1 MINNLVPAN
10 EKSVLSIPQSVRGY
24 VSPLE
29 KIATYAEL
37 WQAGEMFAGS
47 QLVPESFR
55 GKPGDCAIALDLALR
70 LDLNPLSLFPQL
82 YVIHG
87 RPSLSAQYM
96 IALVN
101 RSGRFTPITWQEGDD
116 GVVEYTAY
124 GKTRKI
130 PNYYAIASFK
140 SALTGETYASTRVDV
155 RLAHANGWLTKDGS
169 KWQTMPAQMCRYRSA
184 SWLIK
189 SYAPE
194 LAMGLSFADES
205 EDIEAPEIADNSVA
219 VAALKNDPLA
229 LVIDDAA
236 PVATTPSRFN
246 ELKTALETA
255 ADLDALK
262 AIGVEVSTAT
272 LAPHE
277 LDELRRL
284 YLDRK
289 KELAQKPT
297 LHPSSIIDTGNNKIQ
312 VLDVEKLAAQS
323 AEKAS
328 IAQEETAPK
337 PTRKRASKNKMSLEA
352 QRPLDASV
360 IEDNAAA
367 ETPTPGAEKL
377 IELEIGT
384 ALENAAN
391 VDDLDR
397 AVGRIVDNANAGD
410 LDKVAKERLIKNARD
425 RFGVISQHFITD
437 DATDE
442 MTVYCRQIREALES
456 AAETDNK
463 SAFDNALRCIDF
475 WFVHGRITTEQ
486 RVELFEVAAK
496 LYQ

>member
-10 EKSVLSIPQSVRGY
+10 EKSVLTIPQPTSRGY

-101 RSGRFTPITWQEGDD
+101 RSGRFTPITWTEGDD

-130 PNYYAIASFK
+130 PNYYAVASFK

-205 EDIEAPEIADNSVA
+205 EDIETSEIADNSFA
-219 VAALKNDPLA
+219 GAAFKNDPLA
-229 LVIDDAA
+229 LVADTTADDQ
-236 PVATTPSRFN
+236 TTTNPSRFN
-246 ELKTALETA
+246 ELKTALENA

-262 AIGVEVSTAT
+262 SIGVDVSTAT

-289 KELAQKPT
+289 KELAQEPT
-297 LHPSSIIDTGNNKIQ
+297 PAPQ
-312 VLDVEKLAAQS
+312 PAADVAPPV
-323 AEKAS
+323 
-328 IAQEETAPK
+328 IQEETAPK
-337 PTRKRASKNKMSLEA
+337 PTRKRMSKNKASLEA
-352 QRPLDASV
+352 QRPLDASI
-360 IEDNAAA
+360 IEDAVA
-367 ETPTPGAEKL
+367 ETPQPGAEKL
-377 IELEIGT
+377 VELEIGT

-410 LDKVAKERLIKNARD
+410 LDKTAKERLIKNARD
-425 RFGVISQHFITD
+425 RFGVISQQFMTD

-463 SAFDNALRCIDF
+463 AAFDNALRCIDF
-475 WFVHGRITTEQ
+475 WFVHGRLTTAQ

>member
-10 EKSVLSIPQSVRGY
+10 DKPVLSIPQPARGY

-101 RSGRFTPITWQEGDD
+101 RSGRFTPITWTEGDD
-116 GVVEYTAY
+116 GVVEYTAF

-130 PNYYAIASFK
+130 PNYYAVASFK

-205 EDIEAPEIADNSVA
+205 EDIDAGEISDNSVA

-236 PVATTPSRFN
+236 DDQPTTPSRFN
-246 ELKTALETA
+246 ELKTALENA

-289 KELAQKPT
+289 KELAQETAPA
-297 LHPSSIIDTGNNKIQ
+297 PQ
-312 VLDVEKLAAQS
+312 PAADVAPPVM
-323 AEKAS
+323 
-328 IAQEETAPK
+328 QEETAPK
-337 PTRKRASKNKMSLEA
+337 PTRKRASKNKASLEA
-352 QRPLDASV
+352 QRPLDASI

-367 ETPTPGAEKL
+367 AETPQPGAEKL
-377 IELEIGT
+377 VELEIGT

-410 LDKVAKERLIKNARD
+410 LDKTAKERLIKHARA
-425 RFGVISQHFITD
+425 RFGVITQQFMTD

-463 SAFDNALRCIDF
+463 AAFDNALRCIDF
-475 WFVHGRITTEQ
+475 WFVHGRSTTAQ

>member
-1 MINNLVPAN
+1 MVNNLVPAN
-10 EKSVLSIPQSVRGY
+10 DKPVLTIPQTASRGY

-101 RSGRFTPITWQEGDD
+101 RSGRFTPITWTEGDD

-130 PNYYAIASFK
+130 PNYYAVASFK
-140 SALTGETYASTRVDV
+140 SAITGETYASTRVDV

-205 EDIEAPEIADNSVA
+205 EDIDTPEIADNSVA
-219 VAALKNDPLA
+219 VAALKNNPLA
-229 LVIDDAA
+229 LAADLDADDD
-236 PVATTPSRFN
+236 PTPTTPSRFN
-246 ELKTALETA
+246 ELKTALENA
-255 ADLDALK
+255 ADLSALK
-262 AIGVEVSTAT
+262 SIGVEVSTAT
-272 LAPHE
+272 LAPQE

-289 KELAQKPT
+289 KELAQEPA
-297 LHPSSIIDTGNNKIQ
+297 PAPQPAPPVI
-312 VLDVEKLAAQS
+312 
-323 AEKAS
+323 
-328 IAQEETAPK
+328 QEETAPK
-337 PTRKRASKNKMSLEA
+337 PTRKRASKNKASLEA
-352 QRPLDASV
+352 QRPLDASI
-360 IEDNAAA
+360 IEDNAAD

-377 IELEIGT
+377 VELEIGT

-410 LDKVAKERLIKNARD
+410 LDKTAKERLIKNARA
-425 RFGVISQHFITD
+425 RFGVICQQFMTD

-463 SAFDNALRCIDF
+463 AAFDNALRCIDF
-475 WFVHGRITTEQ
+475 WFVHGRLTTAQ

>member
-10 EKSVLSIPQSVRGY
+10 EKSVLSIPQPVSRGY

-101 RSGRFTPITWQEGDD
+101 RSGRFTPITWTEGDD

-130 PNYYAIASFK
+130 PNYYAVASFK
-140 SALTGETYASTRVDV
+140 SAITGEIYASTRVDV

-205 EDIEAPEIADNSVA
+205 EDIEVSEIADNSFTG
-219 VAALKNDPLA
+219 AAFKNDPLT
-229 LVIDDAA
+229 LVADTADDDQS
-236 PVATTPSRFN
+236 TTPSRFN
-246 ELKTALETA
+246 ELKNALENA

-272 LAPHE
+272 LAPNE

-289 KELAQKPT
+289 KELAQEPT
-297 LHPSSIIDTGNNKIQ
+297 PAPQ
-312 VLDVEKLAAQS
+312 PAADVAPVM
-323 AEKAS
+323 
-328 IAQEETAPK
+328 QEETAPK
-337 PTRKRASKNKMSLEA
+337 PTRKRATKNKASLEA
-352 QRPLDASV
+352 QRPLDASI
-360 IEDNAAA
+360 IEEPAAA
-367 ETPTPGAEKL
+367 DERPQPGAEKL
-377 IELEIGT
+377 VELEIGT

-397 AVGRIVDNANAGD
+397 AVGRIVDNSNAGD
-410 LDKVAKERLIKNARD
+410 LDKVAKERLIKNARA
-425 RFGVISQHFITD
+425 RFGVICQQFMTD

-463 SAFDNALRCIDF
+463 AAFDNALRCIDF
-475 WFVHGRITTEQ
+475 WFVHGRLTSAQ

>member
-10 EKSVLSIPQSVRGY
+10 DKPVLTTPQPASRGY

-130 PNYYAIASFK
+130 PNYYAVASFK
-140 SALTGETYASTRVDV
+140 SVITGETYASTRVDV

-205 EDIEAPEIADNSVA
+205 EDIDTVETADVA
-219 VAALKNDPLA
+219 VAAPVAAFIEKTGSDLDLLA
-229 LVIDDAA
+229 GG

-246 ELKTALETA
+246 ELKTALENA

-289 KELAQKPT
+289 KELAQEPA
-297 LHPSSIIDTGNNKIQ
+297 PAPQ
-312 VLDVEKLAAQS
+312 PAADVAPVM
-323 AEKAS
+323 
-328 IAQEETAPK
+328 QEETTAPK
-337 PTRKRASKNKMSLEA
+337 PTRKRASKNKASLEA
-352 QRPLDASV
+352 QRPLDASI
-360 IEDNAAA
+360 IEETAAA
-367 ETPTPGAEKL
+367 DETPQPGAEKL
-377 IELEIGT
+377 VELEIGT

-410 LDKVAKERLIKNARD
+410 LDKPAKERLIKNARA
-425 RFGVISQHFITD
+425 RFGVICQQFMTD

-463 SAFDNALRCIDF
+463 AAFDNALRCIDF
-475 WFVHGRITTEQ
+475 WFVHGRLTSAQ

>member
-10 EKSVLSIPQSVRGY
+10 DKTVLTIPQPTRGY

-101 RSGRFTPITWQEGDD
+101 RSGRFTPITWTEGDD

-130 PNYYAIASFK
+130 PNYYAVASFK

-205 EDIEAPEIADNSVA
+205 EDIETSEIADNTTA
-219 VAALKNDPLA
+219 VMEAKSNPLA
-229 LVIDDAA
+229 LAVDVDVDPAT
-236 PVATTPSRFN
+236 TTPSRFN
-246 ELKTALETA
+246 ELKNALETA
-255 ADLDALK
+255 ADLPALK
-262 AIGVEVSTAT
+262 SIGVEVSTAT
-272 LAPHE
+272 LAPNE

-289 KELAQKPT
+289 KELAQEPT
-297 LHPSSIIDTGNNKIQ
+297 TAPQPAPPVI
-312 VLDVEKLAAQS
+312 
-323 AEKAS
+323 
-328 IAQEETAPK
+328 QEETAPK
-337 PTRKRASKNKMSLEA
+337 TTRKRTSKNKASLEA
-352 QRPLDASV
+352 QRPLDASI
-360 IEDNAAA
+360 IEDNAAD
-367 ETPTPGAEKL
+367 ESPTPGAEKL
-377 IELEIGT
+377 VELEIGT

-391 VDDLDR
+391 IDDLDR

-410 LDKVAKERLIKNARD
+410 LDEVAKERLIKNARA
-425 RFGVISQHFITD
+425 RFGVISQQFITD
-437 DATDE
+437 DVTDE

-475 WFVHGRITTEQ
+475 WFVHGRLTSAQ

-496 LYQ
+496 LNQ

>member
-10 EKSVLSIPQSVRGY
+10 DKPVLSIPQPASRGY

-101 RSGRFTPITWQEGDD
+101 RSGRFTPITWTEGDD

-130 PNYYAIASFK
+130 PNYYAVASFK

-205 EDIEAPEIADNSVA
+205 EDIDTGETADVA
-219 VAALKNDPLA
+219 VAAPVAAFIEKAGSDLDLLA
-229 LVIDDAA
+229 GG

-246 ELKTALETA
+246 ELKTALENA

-272 LAPHE
+272 LAPNE

-289 KELAQKPT
+289 KELAQEPT
-297 LHPSSIIDTGNNKIQ
+297 PAPQ
-312 VLDVEKLAAQS
+312 PAADVAPPVM
-323 AEKAS
+323 
-328 IAQEETAPK
+328 QEETTAPK
-337 PTRKRASKNKMSLEA
+337 PTRKRAAKNKASLEA
-352 QRPLDASV
+352 QRPLDASI
-360 IEDNAAA
+360 IEDNAAVD
-367 ETPTPGAEKL
+367 ETQQPGAEKL
-377 IELEIGT
+377 VELEIGT

-397 AVGRIVDNANAGD
+397 AVGRIVDNANARA
-410 LDKVAKERLIKNARD
+410 LDKTAKERLINNARA
-425 RFGVISQHFITD
+425 RFGVICQQFMTD

-463 SAFDNALRCIDF
+463 AAFDNALRCIDF
-475 WFVHGRITTEQ
+475 WFVHGRLTTAQ

>member
-10 EKSVLSIPQSVRGY
+10 DKPVLTIPQPTRGY

-116 GVVEYTAY
+116 GVVEFTAY

-130 PNYYAIASFK
+130 PNYYAVASFK
-140 SALTGETYASTRVDV
+140 SAITGETYASTRVDV

-205 EDIEAPEIADNSVA
+205 EDVEAGETADNSTA
-219 VAALKNDPLA
+219 VMALKNNPLA
-229 LVIDDAA
+229 LVIDTDAD
-236 PVATTPSRFN
+236 PVSTTPSRFN

-262 AIGVEVSTAT
+262 NIGVDVSTAT
-272 LAPHE
+272 LAPQE

-289 KELAQKPT
+289 KELAQEQASAPQ
-297 LHPSSIIDTGNNKIQ
+297 PAA
-312 VLDVEKLAAQS
+312 DVAPVM
-323 AEKAS
+323 
-328 IAQEETAPK
+328 QEETTAPK
-337 PTRKRASKNKMSLEA
+337 PTRKRASKNKASLEA
-352 QRPLDASV
+352 QRPLDASI
-360 IEDNAAA
+360 IEDNAAD

-377 IELEIGT
+377 VELEIGT
-384 ALENAAN
+384 ALGNAAN

-397 AVGRIVDNANAGD
+397 AVARIVDNANAGD
-410 LDKVAKERLIKNARD
+410 LDKPAKERLIKNARA
-425 RFGVISQHFITD
+425 RFGVIAQHFMTD

-442 MTVYCRQIREALES
+442 MTVYARQIREALES

-475 WFVHGRITTEQ
+475 WFVHGRLTSAQ

-496 LYQ
+496 LNQ